1 VVQKIKMMKFNF
13 PIDKFELHLED
24 TLLMEAEN
32 LLAANALRQLKEVEK
47 NLFLIHFTEG
57 SSSTQKVETE
67 VQLTGN
73 KVKIASCECDTF
85 MQNGVCAH
93 IAASLLQLNEQRKAK
108 EAAKKEIKAQAIE
121 ASTTTRLTI
130 PNILKNIDDAQ
141 LIDFIAD
148 YARSDKQF
156 ALALKTRFAGDLAA
170 TGDIAEHYKT
180 LIDNTLKNAKN
191 QKGKFTPKGWLQVF
205 TLLDE
210 LRQKAESR
218 FRNGE
223 LPTSF
228 ALIAIVLPL
237 IHKFMRPSDSPKIKL
252 EKRQVQLVEILRGFT
267 ELPISPEL
275 SNEMWAFLSNEWTQS
290 VRHPFSERLF
300 DWLFKQA
307 KSEERTEKLLAL
319 VDHQLY
325 VNRSFLEAKERLLT
339 QKIQILQKAGRI
351 EEASQLILSASEQP
365 DVLYFAIENA
375 FANRDFKLAKSL
387 CRNGLA
393 IFGGS
398 PNAVD
403 HIENLLLDIAEAEFD
418 RVGIL
423 DYAEKRFYKS
433 LDLKYFEKMKIVGL
447 SAKKLDEIL
456 ETLENQPLRLE
467 RRDALAA
474 IYTSEQRFDKLTA
487 LILQVQSL
495 DLLRRYG
502 VDLWR
507 QDTEGAIELH
517 KKVIYEYLMSH
528 LGRPPAQRI
537 RQVLEMH
544 IQRGGFELAA
554 KLRQDFNRDFPER
567 HSLKEELAEMME
579 EFEKKKALGKI

>member
-1 VVQKIKMMKFNF
+1 MKFNF
-13 PIDKFELHLED
+13 PLDKFELHVED
-24 TLLMEAEN
+24 TLLIEAEN
-32 LLAANALRQLKEVEK
+32 LLTLNDLPQLKEVEK
-47 NLFLIHFTEG
+47 NLFLVHFTEG
-57 SSSTQKVETE
+57 GSKTEKIETE
-67 VQLTGN
+67 VQLVGG
-73 KVKIASCECDTF
+73 KVKTAACECDTF
-85 MQNGVCAH
+85 KLNGMCAH
-93 IAASLLQLNEQRKAK
+93 IAASLLQLNEQKKAK
-108 EAAKKEIKAQAIE
+108 EAAKKEIKVQQAIE
-121 ASTTTRLTI
+121 ASTNTRLTV

-148 YARSDKQF
+148 YARTDKQF

-170 TGDIAEHYKT
+170 SGDIAEHYKT

-223 LPTSF
+223 LPASF

-237 IHKFMRPSDSPKIKL
+237 IHKFMRPSDAPKIKL
-252 EKRQVQLVEILRGFT
+252 EKRQVQLVEILRGFN

-275 SNEMWAFLSNEWTQS
+275 SNEMWDFLSHEWQQS

-307 KSEERTEKLLAL
+307 KSAERTEKLLAL
-319 VDHQLY
+319 VDHQLH
-325 VNRSFLEAKERLLT
+325 VNRSFLEAKDRLLT

-351 EEASQLILSASEQP
+351 DEACQLILSASEQP

-375 FANRDFKLAKSL
+375 FANRDFTLAKSL
-387 CRNGLA
+387 CKNGLT
-393 IFGGS
+393 IFGNS
-398 PNAVD
+398 PNALD
-403 HIENLLLDIAEAEFD
+403 QIESLLLDIAEAEYD
-418 RVGIL
+418 RVDIL

-433 LDLKYFEKMKIVGL
+433 LDLKYFEKIKAIGL
-447 SAKKLDEIL
+447 STKKRDEIIKN
-456 ETLENQPLRLE
+456 LENQPLRLE
-467 RRDALAA
+467 RRNALAA
-474 IYTSEQRFDKLTA
+474 IYTSEKQFDKLTA

-495 DLLRRYG
+495 DLLRRFG

-507 QDTEGAIELH
+507 QDTEGAIHLH

-537 RQVLEMH
+537 RQVLEAH
-544 IQRGGFELAA
+544 LQRGGLELTT
-554 KLRQDFNRDFPER
+554 KLRQDLIGDFTER
-567 HSLKEELAEMME
+567 YSLKEELNDMME
-579 EFEKKKALGKI
+579 EFEKKKALGLVF

>member
-1 VVQKIKMMKFNF
+1 MKFNF
-13 PIDKFELHLED
+13 PIDKLELHIDD
-24 TLLMEAEN
+24 TLLMAAEN
-32 LLAANALRQLKEVEK
+32 LLAENALKSLKEVEK
-47 NLFLIHFTEG
+47 NLFLMHFTEG
-57 SSSTQKVETE
+57 GATEKIETE
-67 VQLTGN
+67 VQLVAS
-73 KVKIASCECDTF
+73 KVKIASCECDAF

-93 IAASLLQLNEQRKAK
+93 IAASLVQLNENRKAK
-108 EAAKKEIKAQAIE
+108 EAVRKEIKAQILD
-121 ASTTTRLTI
+121 TNPPTRLTI
-130 PNILKNIDDAQ
+130 PNILKTIDDKQ
-141 LIDFIAD
+141 LIEFIAD

-170 TGDIAEHYKT
+170 TGDIAEHYKA
-180 LIDNTLKNAKN
+180 LIESTLKNAKN

-210 LRQKAESR
+210 LRQKAEAR

-223 LPTSF
+223 LPVSF
-228 ALIAIVLPL
+228 ALISIVLPL
-237 IHKFMRPSDSPKIKL
+237 IHKFMRPSDAPKIKL
-252 EKRQVQLVEILRGFT
+252 EKRQVQLVEILRGFS

-275 SNEMWAFLSNEWTQS
+275 DTEMWEFMSHEWTQC

-307 KSEERTEKLLAL
+307 KSVEKTEKLLAL
-319 VDHQLY
+319 IDHQLY
-325 VNRSFLEAKERLLT
+325 INRSFLEAKDRLLT

-375 FANRDFKLAKSL
+375 FANRDFVLAKSL
-387 CRNGLA
+387 CRNGLT
-393 IFGGS
+393 IFGNS
-398 PNAVD
+398 NTAVE
-403 HIENLLLDIAEAEFD
+403 HIESLLLDIAEAEYN
-418 RVGIL
+418 RVDIL
-423 DYAEKRFYKS
+423 DYAEKRFYKT
-433 LDLKYFEKMKIVGL
+433 LDLKYFEKMKTVGL
-447 SAKKLDEIL
+447 SAHKLKTIIEN
-456 ETLENQPLRLE
+456 LENQPLRLE

-474 IYTSEQRFDKLTA
+474 IYTAEKQFDKLTA
-487 LILQVQSL
+487 LITQVQSL
-495 DLLRRYG
+495 DLLRRFG

-507 QDTEGAIELH
+507 HDTEGAIELH
-517 KKVIYEYLMSH
+517 KKIIYEYLMSH

-537 RQVLEMH
+537 RQVLETH

-579 EFEKKKALGKI
+579 EFEKKKALGVVY